1 MTDGQ
6 FDVRPILMVLVIIAI
21 VLATAQ
27 AAMAKPRID
36 QDLTVVSSTV
46 LGEDT
51 FTMTAWNMS
60 FEDIAVDLDPPGV
73 VSAVSVDTGVFDG
86 QWVIDRLEAGA
97 IGTMTGVIE
106 S

>member
-6 FDVRPILMVLVIIAI
+6 FNIRPILLVLVIIAI
-21 VLATAQ
+21 VLATTQ
-27 AAMAKPRID
+27 AAVAKPRVD

-51 FTMTAWNMS
+51 FTMTVWNVS
-60 FEDIAVDLDPPGV
+60 LESLHVNRPPPGV
-73 VSAVSVDTGVFDG
+73 VASVTVDTGSFDG
-86 QWVIDRLEAGA
+86 EWAIADLGSDE
-97 IGTMTGVIE
+97 IGTMIGTLQ

>member
-60 FEDIAVDLDPPGV
+60 YEPRDVLLSAPGV
-73 VSAVSVDTGVFDG
+73 VAEVTVDTGVFDG
-86 QWVIDRLEAGA
+86 HWVIESLGA
-97 IGTMTGVIE
+97 DATAMMVGVIE